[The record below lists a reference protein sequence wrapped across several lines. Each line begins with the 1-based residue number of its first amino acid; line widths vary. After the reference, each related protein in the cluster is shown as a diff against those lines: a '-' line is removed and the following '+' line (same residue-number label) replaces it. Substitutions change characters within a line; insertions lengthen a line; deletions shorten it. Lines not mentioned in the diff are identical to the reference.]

1 MDFIRTETLLD
12 RDFDIYGD
20 VNDPWFDAV
29 QVARAID
36 YSGGNTGQMLRLV
49 HPDDKLYV
57 RLSRSTPYSLRGT
70 SSRGQ
75 GKGGGN
81 PNRWLVNENG
91 LFDILMRS
99 DKPISRDLRLG
110 LRNIL
115 KNLRRG
121 GYLTNTEQFLS
132 LSQADISEI
141 LVAVHAYDISPQFA
155 VRYYSNLNKGMT
167 EKEALRECEEF
178 IDAVIAG
185 KIPA

>member
-1 MDFIRTETLLD
+1 MDFIRTEILLD
-12 RDFDIYGD
+12 REFDIYGD
-20 VNDPWFDAV
+20 VDDPWFNAT
-29 QVARAID
+29 QVAKSID
-36 YSGGNTGQMLRLV
+36 YSAGNTHKMMRLV
-49 HPDDKLYV
+49 HDDDKLYERV
-57 RLSRSTPYSLRGT
+57 QTPYYSHTRT
-70 SSRGQ
+70 SFTSMRF
-75 GKGGGN
+75 KKI
-81 PNRWLVNENG
+81 WLINENG

-110 LRNIL
+110 LCNIL